1 MDSPRVSDEIAA
13 KLAALDPPRKPIL
26 DSVFIPVSGTNGAA
40 AERVLADDGLEYIS
54 SPVDDWTLRPLGG
67 AA

>member
-1 MDSPRVSDEIAA
+1 VDKPRVSDELAA
-13 KLAALDPPRKPIL
+13 KLAALTPPLTPIL
-26 DSVFIPVSGTNGAA
+26 DSVFTPVSGTGGAS

-54 SPVDDWTLRPLGG
+54 SPIDDWQLHPLGG